1 MLWRALMNSYSVTL
15 VRQDKYVVSVEA
27 ESEEEALTMVQYF
40 YTPDEMRRVNT
51 QITQFTAKEITK

>member
-1 MLWRALMNSYSVTL
+1 MNSYSVTL